1 MRGGERACITGRFYI
16 IFNEVYNIMIPVK
29 RVMARTIVTADKQ
42 ATVMEVAGLMAAK
55 NVGSVLV
62 VDKQNGEFAG
72 IITERDIVRKVVAK
86 GVDGSSYMVKGV
98 MSSPLVTIESNRTIF
113 EAGDLMDQKKV
124 RHLAVTEGGEVV
136 GVVSIRDLINPPPY
150 EEEAW

>member
-1 MRGGERACITGRFYI
+1 
-16 IFNEVYNIMIPVK
+16 MIPVK
-29 RVMARTIVTADKQ
+29 RVMARNIITVDKKT
-42 ATVMEVAGLMAAK
+42 TVMDVAGLMETK

-62 VDKQNGEFAG
+62 MDKESGQIAG

-98 MSSPLVTIESNRTIF
+98 MSFPLLTVDSDKTIF

-124 RHLAVTEGGEVV
+124 RHLAVTEGGEIV
-136 GVVSIRDLINPPPY
+136 GIISIRDLINPPKY
-150 EEEAW
+150 DEDAW

>member
-1 MRGGERACITGRFYI
+1 
-16 IFNEVYNIMIPVK
+16 MIPVK
-29 RVMARTIVTADKQ
+29 RVMARNIVTVDKQ

-98 MSSPLVTIESNRTIF
+98 MSSPLVTIESNKTIF